1 MYVAQPEPITPLIY
15 EIVERT
21 TPQTSVVDVVVGAFA
36 IVGVIGTVA
45 FALGLSLAGV
55 LLLLRK
61 LRGQDQIG
69 AEGAVRLNINRG

>member
-1 MYVAQPEPITPLIY
+1 MYVAQPEPIIPLIY
-15 EIVERT
+15 EIVEST

-45 FALGLSLAGV
+45 LALGLSLAGV